1 VRAGFVLL
9 LGLWLQAAGAQ
20 TPTASPE
27 YFQYH
32 RSVTTAATSGEA
44 CAVIDPEI
52 FPHAAPSLKD
62 LRLYQGGQAIPY
74 AITLSEPEQLDSE
87 PAKVLNLGM
96 KDGAVVFDL
105 EMPGRAYTDVALDLG
120 GKDFLATATVSG
132 MNSLGDGGTRLG
144 EFTLFDLS
152 SQRLSRNTTLHLQES
167 SFRYLHVSMTAS
179 AAPGAA
185 GLTVGPQMV
194 RGAMVPPSREAQT
207 LFTTAITIKDIQQR
221 GRETVGSVVAPA
233 RMPVERISFV
243 LASSYKGNFSRGV
256 RVTAQAEGEPAPE
269 TASGTILHVHLAN
282 RGREVQQEELSV
294 PAVMGANLKDSA
306 KVEVAV
312 ENGDDV
318 PLPIAA
324 ILVEMRERKLCFDAK
339 ARSGSGLEL
348 YYGDSV
354 LMAPQ
359 YDFARL
365 FSPSGS
371 VAQAQIGP
379 EQRNAAYRER
389 PDTRSFEERHPGL
402 LWVVLL
408 IVICVLAVVA
418 LRSSKALPR

>member
-1 VRAGFVLL
+1 LL
-9 LGLWLQAAGAQ
+9 LGLWVQAAGAQ
-20 TPTASPE
+20 GPTASQE
-27 YFQYH
+27 YFEYH
-32 RSVTTAATSGEA
+32 RSVTTAANSGEA
-44 CAVIDPEI
+44 CAVIDPGI

-62 LRLYQGGQAIPY
+62 LRLYQGGQAVPY
-74 AITLSEPEQLDSE
+74 AITLSEPAQLDSE
-87 PAKVLNLGM
+87 QARVLNLGM
-96 KDGAVVFDL
+96 KGGAVVFDL

-120 GKDFLATATVSG
+120 GKDFLATATVAG
-132 MNSLGDGGTRLG
+132 MNSLGDAGTRLG

-167 SFRYLHVSMTAS
+167 SFQYLHVSMTAS
-179 AAPGAA
+179 PAPGAVEFA
-185 GLTVGPQMV
+185 VGPQMV
-194 RGAMVPPSREAQT
+194 LGATVPPSREAQT

-221 GRETVGSVVAPA
+221 GRETVGSAVVPA
-233 RMPVERISFV
+233 RMPVERVSFV
-243 LASSYKGNFSRGV
+243 LASSYKGNFSRNV
-256 RVTAQAEGEPAPE
+256 RVTAQVTGEPALD
-269 TASGTILHVHLAN
+269 TAGGTILHVHLMN
-282 RGREVQQEELSV
+282 RGREVQQDELSV

-312 ENGDDV
+312 ENGDDM
-318 PLPIAA
+318 PLPITA
-324 ILVEMRERKLCFDAK
+324 IVLEMRERKLCFDEK
-339 ARSGSGLEL
+339 AALGTGLEL
-348 YYGDSV
+348 YYGDSA

-365 FSPSGS
+365 FSPSES
-371 VAQAQIGP
+371 LAQAQIGP
-379 EQRNAAYRER
+379 EQKNASYRER